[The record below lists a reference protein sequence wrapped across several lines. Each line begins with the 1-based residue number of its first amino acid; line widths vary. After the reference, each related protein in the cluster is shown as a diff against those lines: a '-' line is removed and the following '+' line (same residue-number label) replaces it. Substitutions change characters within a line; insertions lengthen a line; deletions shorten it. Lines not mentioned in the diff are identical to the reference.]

1 VCCRVLQ
8 WVAVGCSVLQCVAVC
23 IAVETSDLG
32 LHSRLHCRR
41 HPSYSIICLRETLH
55 LFGSNPPLKAA
66 LQRDS
71 SQKESLCIT
80 VQTSDLGLHS
90 RRHPSNYIKE
100 VLQCVA
106 VCCSVLQCV
115 AVCCSVLQCVAVCCR
130 MLQRVAECLQGV
142 AVCCSCRCN
151 LRGFAQS
158 AHLFGKKRCTCLPPI
173 LVSLSSLAPREELE
187 RGKGKLTS

>member
-1 VCCRVLQ
+1 MHNGLQCLQCVAVCCSVLQ
-8 WVAVGCSVLQCVAVC
+8 SVAECCSGLQCVAVC

-55 LFGSNPPLKAA
+55 LCGSNPPLKAV

-90 RRHPSNYIKE
+90 RRHPSDYIKE

-106 VCCSVLQCV
+106 ECCSVLQS
-115 AVCCSVLQCVAVCCR
+115 VCTVLQCVV
-130 MLQRVAECLQGV
+130 VV
-142 AVCCSCRCN
+142 DV
-151 LRGFAQS
+151 
-158 AHLFGKKRCTCLPPI
+158 T
-173 LVSLSSLAPREELE
+173 
-187 RGKGKLTS
+187 